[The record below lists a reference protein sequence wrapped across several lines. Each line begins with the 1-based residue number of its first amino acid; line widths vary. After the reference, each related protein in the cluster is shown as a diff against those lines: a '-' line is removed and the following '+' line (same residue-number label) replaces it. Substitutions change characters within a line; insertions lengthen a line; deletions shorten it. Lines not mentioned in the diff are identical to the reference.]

1 MYKLQCSQLAAEYKN
16 KEHLSGGI
24 KKIPLE

>member
-24 KKIPLE
+24 KKYP